1 MLILVFE
8 YTINNNIKTMY
19 NFWDN
24 IYKFPRFLIAVFL
37 GFFLTTF
44 RPTFQ
49 LLKNKK
55 TTSIITIIIIA
66 SIYSLYILINKMLG
80 LN

>member
-1 MLILVFE
+1 
-8 YTINNNIKTMY
+8 MY

-24 IYKFPRFLIAVFL
+24 IYKFPRFLIATIL
-37 GFFLTTF
+37 GFFLTTLKPIF
-44 RPTFQ
+44 K

-55 TTSIITIIIIA
+55 TSIIIITILTTIIIT
-66 SIYSLYILINKMLG
+66 LYLIIKLMLG

>member
-1 MLILVFE
+1 
-8 YTINNNIKTMY
+8 MY
-19 NFWDN
+19 NFWEN

-55 TTSIITIIIIA
+55 ITIIITTITIT
-66 SIYSLYILINKMLG
+66 SIYGLYILINKMLG